1 MNPHQASLEQN
12 QSAGELVDEVSHV
25 KEQLESVAESSG
37 QTRCKTE
44 EITQCIRE
52 ANTQMDALSGAMDD
66 ISANALEITK
76 IASDIGDIA
85 FQTNVL
91 AINAAVEA
99 ARAGSAGSGF
109 AVVADEVRELAV
121 KSAEAAQN
129 AADMIANTRAI
140 IQTGVELNAET
151 AGSLKAIS
159 EVSGQISE
167 ISDDLVT
174 AVQGQKDALGAMED
188 RIETISSITNRNMQ
202 NAEGTKQASGAL
214 AQEAEKLQAQVEKFV
229 LKEGRRQ

>member
-1 MNPHQASLEQN
+1 MLFRS
-12 QSAGELVDEVSHV
+12 
-25 KEQLESVAESSG
+25 
-37 QTRCKTE
+37 
-44 EITQCIRE
+44 
-52 ANTQMDALSGAMDD
+52 
-66 ISANALEITK
+66 
-76 IASDIGDIA
+76 
-85 FQTNVL
+85 
-91 AINAAVEA
+91 
-99 ARAGSAGSGF
+99 
-109 AVVADEVRELAV
+109 LAV